1 MMEIQ
6 QDLAMELVIV
16 MPSAL
21 MTLSLLEVMQILSI
35 GIPLLILQVENMVL
49 VVLKWISGRQIAK
62 MLS

>member
-6 QDLAMELVIV
+6 LDLAMELVIV

-21 MTLSLLEVMQILSI
+21 MTLSSLEVMQILSI
-35 GIPLLILQVENMVL
+35 GIPPLILQVENMVL
-49 VVLKWISGRQIAK
+49 VVPKWISGRQIAK

>member
-6 QDLAMELVIV
+6 LDLAMELVIV

-21 MTLSLLEVMQILSI
+21 MTLSSLEVMQILSI

-49 VVLKWISGRQIAK
+49 VVPKWISGRQIAK